1 LNSSVAILAGELVG
15 YWGGKESRF
24 VRVRE
29 ASRREASACA
39 ERLRQR
45 SNLLANLLSAPIKP
59 LTEIPLGI
67 SAAGLAP
74 DGWVRL
80 KGANLVL
87 GREPFGRTQLYWLE
101 LNSTIWFASHLQLL
115 LPLISQPEIDVAG
128 FYGYSCFSYVPT
140 PLTPV
145 RGIQSVPAGVELCWS
160 LGTVQPVIISRNLW
174 QQAPE
179 QIADEKVAI
188 KQLQDLL
195 QSAVESQIQD
205 LPDESVGV
213 FLSGGLDSS
222 IAAALLVQNGMKVRA
237 YTLDF
242 GEAGVSEQPYAEQVA
257 NHLQIPLVKVPVN
270 PKLVRKAL
278 NSTAKALDLPYGDG
292 VTVPLYLLNQ
302 AASQDVSVV
311 FNGEGGDQLFA
322 GWTNKPLIAAS
333 IYGGNSDFIQPYL
346 QTFHRLYDYT
356 HQSFRSEI
364 IDRIQSL
371 DPTDWITDALDPTF
385 APELLHRLRRASL
398 MLKGAQN
405 IHPRA
410 TNLASWHGLKVRS
423 IFCDIPL
430 AEWTFSVSGT
440 LHLQGAC
447 EKYILKRAV
456 EHLLPAEIVWRTKRG
471 MGVPLTAWLYQE
483 LWADLGR
490 WLNPQVLQQAG
501 FWQSDLAARLVSGKF
516 GGSIQGRRIGEIL
529 WLIIMWEQ
537 WRLQG
542 LGAQPT
548 GLSWNHP
555 FWLPQPLWR
564 FIQNINLSES

>member
-1 LNSSVAILAGELVG
+1 LSSTIAILDRKLVG
-15 YWGGKESRF
+15 YWGEKD
-24 VRVRE
+24 
-29 ASRREASACA
+29 
-39 ERLRQR
+39 R
-45 SNLLANLLSAPIKP
+45 SNLLKNLLTTTIQVLSETPV
-59 LTEIPLGI
+59 GI
-67 SAAGLAP
+67 SAAGLEY
-74 DGWVRL
+74 DCWVRL
-80 KGANLVL
+80 KDAGLIL
-87 GREPFGRTQLYWLE
+87 GREPFGRTQLYWTE
-101 LNSTIWFASHLQLL
+101 IDSTIWFASHVQLL
-115 LPLISQPEIDVAG
+115 LPLISQPEIDLAG

-140 PLTPV
+140 PLTSV
-145 RGIQSVPAGVELCWS
+145 KGIHSVPVGVELFWAV
-160 LGTVQPVIISRNLW
+160 GTLQPVTIVRNLW
-174 QQAPE
+174 QQVSA
-179 QIADEKVAI
+179 QITDEEVAV

-195 QSAVESQIQD
+195 QSAIERQIQD
-205 LPDESVGV
+205 LPDEPVGV

-222 IAAALLVQNGMKVRA
+222 IAAALLVQNGIKVRA

-257 NHLQIPLVKVPVN
+257 NHLQIPLLKIPVN

-278 NSTAKALDLPYGDG
+278 ASTARALDLPYGDG

-333 IYGGNSDFIQPYL
+333 IYGGSGDLIQPYL

-356 HQSFRSEI
+356 QQSFQVDI
-364 IDRIQSL
+364 LNQTQSL
-371 DPTDWITDALDPTF
+371 DPADWIRDALDPSFT
-385 APELLHRLRRASL
+385 PELLHRLRRASL

-410 TNLASWHGLKVRS
+410 TNLATWHGLKVRS
-423 IFCDIPL
+423 IFCDLPL
-430 AEWTFSVSGT
+430 AEWTFGVSGS
-440 LHLQGAC
+440 LQLQGAC

-483 LWADLGR
+483 LWSDLGK
-490 WLNPQVLQQAG
+490 WLNPQVLKQSG
-501 FWQSDLAARLVSGKF
+501 FWQPDLAARLVSGKF

-537 WRLQG
+537 WRIQVLRE
-542 LGAQPT
+542 QPSS
-548 GLSWNHP
+548 LSWNHP

-564 FIQNINLSES
+564 SIQKINSSES

>member
-1 LNSSVAILAGELVG
+1 LSSSIAILDRKLVG
-15 YWGGKESRF
+15 YWGEKD
-24 VRVRE
+24 
-29 ASRREASACA
+29 
-39 ERLRQR
+39 R
-45 SNLLANLLSAPIKP
+45 SNLLANLLDTLIKP
-59 LTEIPLGI
+59 LTEIQLGI
-67 SAAGLAP
+67 SASGLEH
-74 DGWVRL
+74 DCWVRL
-80 KGANLVL
+80 KDADLVL
-87 GREPFGRTQLYWLE
+87 GREPFGRTPLYWTE
-101 LNSTIWFASHLQLL
+101 IDSTIWFASHVQLL
-115 LPLISQPEIDVAG
+115 LPLVSTPEIDVAG

-145 RGIQSVPAGVELCWS
+145 RGIQAVPAGVELFWS
-160 LGTVQPVIISRNLW
+160 VGTLQPVTISRNLW

-179 QIADEKVAI
+179 QITDEIVAV

-195 QSAVESQIQD
+195 QSAVEYQIQD
-205 LPDESVGV
+205 LPDEPVGV

-222 IAAALLVQNGMKVRA
+222 IAAALLVQNGIKVRA

-242 GEAGVSEQPYAEQVA
+242 GDVGISEQPYAEQVA
-257 NHLQIPLVKVPVN
+257 NHLQIPLIKIPVN

-278 NSTAKALDLPYGDG
+278 KSTVRALDLPYGDG

-302 AASQDVSVV
+302 VASQDVSVV

-333 IYGGNSDFIQPYL
+333 IYGGNSDSIQPYL

-356 HQSFRSEI
+356 QQSFQPNILVRASVPSSN
-364 IDRIQSL
+364 RIQSI
-371 DPTDWITDALDPTF
+371 DPADWISDALDPAF

-405 IHPRA
+405 IQPRA
-410 TNLASWHGLKVRS
+410 TNLASWHGLNVRS
-423 IFCDIPL
+423 IFCDLPL
-430 AEWTFSVSGT
+430 AEWTFGVSGT
-440 LHLQGAC
+440 LQLQGAC

-456 EHLLPAEIVWRTKRG
+456 EHLLPPEIVWRTKRG

-483 LWADLGR
+483 LWSDLGK
-490 WLNPQVLQQAG
+490 WLNPQVLQQGG
-501 FWQSDLAARLVSGKF
+501 FWQPDLAARLVSGKF

-529 WLIIMWEQ
+529 WLMIVWEQ
-537 WRLQG
+537 WRIQV
-542 LGAQPT
+542 LGSQPS

-564 FIQNINLSES
+564 FIQSRNRA

>member
-1 LNSSVAILAGELVG
+1 LNSSVAISAEKLVG
-15 YWGGKESRF
+15 YWGKKD
-24 VRVRE
+24 
-29 ASRREASACA
+29 
-39 ERLRQR
+39 R
-45 SNLLANLLSAPIKP
+45 SNLLANLLTAPTQT
-59 LTEIPLGI
+59 LSEIPVGI
-67 SAAGLAP
+67 SASGLEH
-74 DGWVRL
+74 DCWVRL
-80 KGANLVL
+80 KKADLRL
-87 GREPFGRTQLYWLE
+87 GREPFGRTPLYWTAVD
-101 LNSTIWFASHLQLL
+101 STIWFASHVQLL

-128 FYGYSCFSYVPT
+128 FYGYSCLSYIPT

-145 RGIQSVPAGVELCWS
+145 RGIHSIPAGVELFWS
-160 LGTVQPVIISRNLW
+160 VRTLQPVTIARNLW
-174 QQAPE
+174 QQAPD
-179 QIADEKVAI
+179 QITDEKVAV

-195 QSAVESQIQD
+195 QAAIERQIQD
-205 LPDESVGV
+205 LPDEPVGV

-222 IAAALLVQNGMKVRA
+222 IAAALLVQNGIKVRA

-242 GEAGVSEQPYAEQVA
+242 GAAGVSEQPSAEQVA
-257 NHLQIPLVKVPVN
+257 KHLQIPLVKVPVN

-278 NSTAKALDLPYGDG
+278 NDTARALDLPYGDG

-302 AASQDVSVV
+302 AASQDVSMV

-333 IYGGNSDFIQPYL
+333 IYSGSSDLIQPYL
-346 QTFHRLYDYT
+346 QTFHRLYDYP
-356 HQSFRSEI
+356 HQSFQPDILVRVSVPSGN
-364 IDRIQSL
+364 RIQSIN
-371 DPTDWITDALDPTF
+371 PAEWISDALNPAF

-423 IFCDIPL
+423 IFCDLPL
-430 AEWTFSVSGT
+430 AEWTFGVSGT
-440 LHLQGAC
+440 LQLQGAC

-471 MGVPLTAWLYQE
+471 MGVPLTTWLYQE
-483 LWADLGR
+483 LWSDLGR

-501 FWQSDLAARLVSGKF
+501 FWQPDLAARLVNGKF

-529 WLIIMWEQ
+529 WLVIMWEQ
-537 WRLQG
+537 WRLQV
-542 LGAQPT
+542 LGEQPI

-564 FIQNINLSES
+564 LLQSMHRE

>member
-1 LNSSVAILAGELVG
+1 LSSSVAILGGKLVG
-15 YWGGKESRF
+15 YWGEKD
-24 VRVRE
+24 
-29 ASRREASACA
+29 
-39 ERLRQR
+39 R
-45 SNLLANLLSAPIKP
+45 SNLIANLLPIP
-59 LTEIPLGI
+59 TQILSEIPTGI
-67 SAAGLAP
+67 SASGL
-74 DGWVRL
+74 DNDCWVQL
-80 KGANLVL
+80 KDFGLIL
-87 GREPFGRTQLYWLE
+87 GREPFGRTPLYWTE
-101 LNSTIWFASHLQLL
+101 IDSTIWFASHVQLL
-115 LPLISQPEIDVAG
+115 LSLISQLEIDIAG

-140 PLTPV
+140 PLTPIK
-145 RGIQSVPAGVELCWS
+145 GIHSISAGVELFWS
-160 LGTVQPVIISRNLW
+160 VGTLKPVTIARNLW

-179 QIADEKVAI
+179 QITDEIVAV

-195 QSAVESQIQD
+195 QAAIERQIQD
-205 LPDESVGV
+205 LPDEPVGV

-222 IAAALLVQNGMKVRA
+222 IAAALLVQNGIKARA

-278 NSTAKALDLPYGDG
+278 KNTARALDLPYGDG

-302 AASQDVSVV
+302 AASQDVSIV

-333 IYGGNSDFIQPYL
+333 IYGGSDDLLQPYL
-346 QTFHRLYDYT
+346 QTFHRLHDYT
-356 HQSFRSEI
+356 HQSFQPDLV
-364 IDRIQSL
+364 DRIQSL
-371 DPTDWITDALDPTF
+371 DPAKWISDALDPAF

-405 IHPRA
+405 IQPRA

-423 IFCDIPL
+423 IFCDLPL
-430 AEWTFSVSGT
+430 AEWTFGVSGT
-440 LHLQGAC
+440 LQLQGAC

-471 MGVPLTAWLYQE
+471 MGVPLTAWLDRE
-483 LWADLGR
+483 LWSDLGR

-501 FWQSDLAARLVSGKF
+501 FWQPDLATRLISGKF

-537 WRLQG
+537 WRIQVLGEQPVG
-542 LGAQPT
+542 LI
-548 GLSWNHP
+548 WNHP
-555 FWLPQPLWR
+555 FWLPQRLWR
-564 FIQNINLSES
+564 FVNSRNRE

>member
-1 LNSSVAILAGELVG
+1 LSSSIAISGRKLVG
-15 YWGGKESRF
+15 YWGEKDRFPQGK
-24 VRVRE
+24 
-29 ASRREASACA
+29 APPT
-39 ERLRQR
+39 
-45 SNLLANLLSAPIKP
+45 NLLANLLTAPIKI
-59 LTEIPLGI
+59 LSEIPVGI
-67 SAAGLAP
+67 SASGLEH
-74 DGWVRL
+74 DCWIRL
-80 KGANLVL
+80 KDSGLIL
-87 GREPFGRTQLYWLE
+87 GRELFGRTPLYWTE
-101 LNSTIWFASHLQLL
+101 IDSTIWFASHLQLL

-140 PLTPV
+140 PLTSV
-145 RGIQSVPAGVELCWS
+145 KGIHSIPAGVKLFWAM
-160 LGTVQPVIISRNLW
+160 GTLQPVTIARNHW
-174 QQAPE
+174 QQAPA
-179 QIADEKVAI
+179 QITDEGVAV

-195 QSAVESQIQD
+195 QAATERQIQD
-205 LPDESVGV
+205 LPDQPVGV

-222 IAAALLVQNGMKVRA
+222 IAAALLVQNGIKVRA

-257 NHLQIPLVKVPVN
+257 NHLQIPLIKIPVN
-270 PKLVRKAL
+270 PKLVRQAL
-278 NSTAKALDLPYGDG
+278 NDTAHALDLPYGDG

-333 IYGGNSDFIQPYL
+333 IYSGNSDLIQPYL

-356 HQSFRSEI
+356 QQSFQVNI
-364 IDRIQSL
+364 LNQTQSL
-371 DPTDWITDALDPTF
+371 DPAEWIRDALDPTF

-405 IHPRA
+405 IQPRA
-410 TNLASWHGLKVRS
+410 ANLATWHGLKVRS
-423 IFCDIPL
+423 IFCDLPL
-430 AEWTFSVSGT
+430 AEWTFGISGT
-440 LHLQGAC
+440 LQLQGAC

-483 LWADLGR
+483 LWSDLGK
-490 WLNPQVLQQAG
+490 WLNPQVLKQSG
-501 FWQSDLAARLVSGKF
+501 LWQPDLAARLVSGKF

-529 WLIIMWEQ
+529 WLMIMWEQ
-537 WRLQG
+537 WRIQV
-542 LGAQPT
+542 LGAQPG
-548 GLSWNHP
+548 GLSWKHP

-564 FIQNINLSES
+564 FIQSKI

>member
-1 LNSSVAILAGELVG
+1 LSSSVAILGGKLVG
-15 YWGGKESRF
+15 YWGEKD
-24 VRVRE
+24 
-29 ASRREASACA
+29 
-39 ERLRQR
+39 R
-45 SNLLANLLSAPIKP
+45 SNLLTNLLKAPIQI
-59 LTEIPLGI
+59 LSEIPLGI
-67 SAAGLAP
+67 SASGLEH
-74 DGWVRL
+74 DGWVQL
-80 KGANLVL
+80 KDSGLIL
-87 GREPFGRTQLYWLE
+87 GREPFGRTLLHWTE
-101 LNSTIWFASHLQLL
+101 IDSTIWFASHVQLL
-115 LPLISQPEIDVAG
+115 LPLISTPEIDVAG

-145 RGIQSVPAGVELCWS
+145 KGIHSVPAGVELFWAV
-160 LGTVQPVIISRNLW
+160 GTLQPVTIDRNLW

-179 QIADEKVAI
+179 QITDEIVAV

-195 QSAVESQIQD
+195 QAAIERQIRD
-205 LPDESVGV
+205 LRDDPVGV

-222 IAAALLVQNGMKVRA
+222 IAAALLVQNGVKVRA

-257 NHLQIPLVKVPVN
+257 NHLQIPLVQVPVN
-270 PKLVRKAL
+270 PQLVRKAL
-278 NSTAKALDLPYGDG
+278 NNTARALDLPYGDG

-333 IYGGNSDFIQPYL
+333 IYGGNSDLIQPYL
-346 QTFHRLYDYT
+346 QTFHRLHDYT
-356 HQSFRSEI
+356 YQSFQAGT
-364 IDRIQSL
+364 IDRIQSIN
-371 DPTDWITDALDPTF
+371 PADWISDALDPAC

-405 IHPRA
+405 IQPRA

-423 IFCDIPL
+423 IFCDLEL
-430 AEWTFSVSGT
+430 AEWTFGVSGS
-440 LHLQGAC
+440 LQLQGAC

-456 EHLLPAEIVWRTKRG
+456 EHLLPPEIVWRTKRG
-471 MGVPLTAWLYQE
+471 MGVPLTAWLSQE
-483 LWADLGR
+483 LWPDLGR
-490 WLNPQVLQQAG
+490 WLNPQVVQQAG
-501 FWQSDLAARLVSGKF
+501 FWQPDLAARLVSGKF

-537 WRLQG
+537 WRIQV
-542 LGAQPT
+542 LGEQPVD
-548 GLSWNHP
+548 LSWNHP

-564 FIQNINLSES
+564 FIQSFLSDR

>member
-1 LNSSVAILAGELVG
+1 LSSHIAISARKLIG
-15 YWGGKESRF
+15 YWGEKD
-24 VRVRE
+24 
-29 ASRREASACA
+29 
-39 ERLRQR
+39 R
-45 SNLLANLLSAPIKP
+45 SNLLVNLLATPIQI
-59 LTEIPLGI
+59 LSEIPVGI
-67 SAAGLAP
+67 SASGLEN
-74 DGWVRL
+74 DCWIRL
-80 KGANLVL
+80 QDFGLIL
-87 GREPFGRTQLYWLE
+87 GREPFGRTPLYWTE
-101 LNSTIWFASHLQLL
+101 IDSTIWFASHLQLL
-115 LPLISQPEIDVAG
+115 LPLISQPEINVAG
-128 FYGYSCFSYVPT
+128 FYGYGCFSYVPT
-140 PLTPV
+140 PLTSV
-145 RGIQSVPAGVELCWS
+145 NGIHSVPAGVELFWAV
-160 LGTVQPVIISRNLW
+160 GTLAPVTITRHQWREATS
-174 QQAPE
+174 
-179 QIADEKVAI
+179 QITDEIVAVG
-188 KQLQDLL
+188 QLQDLL
-195 QSAVESQIQD
+195 QAAIERQIQD
-205 LPDESVGV
+205 LPDQPVGV

-222 IAAALLVQNGMKVRA
+222 IAAALLVQNGIKVRA

-242 GEAGVSEQPYAEQVA
+242 GEVGVSEQPFAEQVA
-257 NHLQIPLVKVPVN
+257 NHLQIPLVKIPVN
-270 PKLVRKAL
+270 PQIVRKAL
-278 NSTAKALDLPYGDG
+278 NDTVRALDLPYGDG

-333 IYGGNSDFIQPYL
+333 IYGGSSDLIQPYL

-356 HQSFRSEI
+356 HQSFQADL

-371 DPTDWITDALDPTF
+371 NPADWITDALDPAF

-405 IHPRA
+405 IQPRA

-423 IFCDIPL
+423 IFCDLPL
-430 AEWTFSVSGT
+430 AEWTFGVSGS
-440 LHLQGAC
+440 LQLQGAC

-483 LWADLGR
+483 LWSDLGR
-490 WLNPQVLQQAG
+490 WLNPQVLHQAG
-501 FWQSDLAARLVSGKF
+501 FWQPDLAARLVSGKF

-537 WRLQG
+537 WRIQV
-542 LGAQPT
+542 LGEHPS

-564 FIQNINLSES
+564 SIQQINSSES

>member
-1 LNSSVAILAGELVG
+1 LSSSIAILDRKLVG
-15 YWGGKESRF
+15 YWGEKD
-24 VRVRE
+24 
-29 ASRREASACA
+29 
-39 ERLRQR
+39 R
-45 SNLLANLLSAPIKP
+45 SNLLANLLAEPIQIRSEKP
-59 LTEIPLGI
+59 VGI
-67 SAAGLAP
+67 SASGLEH
-74 DGWVRL
+74 DCWIRL
-80 KGANLVL
+80 KDSGLIL
-87 GREPFGRTQLYWLE
+87 GREAFGRTPLYWTE
-101 LNSTIWFASHLQLL
+101 IDSTIWFASHIQLL
-115 LPLISQPEIDVAG
+115 LPLISQPQIDVAG

-140 PLTPV
+140 PLTSV
-145 RGIQSVPAGVELCWS
+145 KGIHSVPAGAELFWAV
-160 LGTVQPVIISRNLW
+160 GTLHPVTIARNQW

-179 QIADEKVAI
+179 QITNEGVAV

-195 QSAVESQIQD
+195 QAAIERQIQD
-205 LPDESVGV
+205 LADEPVGV

-222 IAAALLVQNGMKVRA
+222 IAAALLVQNGIKVRA
-237 YTLDF
+237 HTLDF
-242 GEAGVSEQPYAEQVA
+242 GEVGVSEQPYAEHVA
-257 NHLQIPLVKVPVN
+257 NHLQIPLVKIPVN

-278 NSTAKALDLPYGDG
+278 KDTARALDLPYGDG

-333 IYGGNSDFIQPYL
+333 IYGGSSDLIQPYL

-356 HQSFRSEI
+356 HQSFQADLIVRTSVPSGN
-364 IDRIQSL
+364 RVQSL
-371 DPTDWITDALDPTF
+371 DPAEWIRDALDPAF

-405 IHPRA
+405 IQPRA

-423 IFCDIPL
+423 IFCDLPL
-430 AEWTFSVSGT
+430 AEWTFGVSGT
-440 LHLQGAC
+440 LQLQGAC

-471 MGVPLTAWLYQE
+471 MGVPLTAWLDRE
-483 LWADLGR
+483 LWSDLGK
-490 WLNPQVLQQAG
+490 WLNPQVLKQSG
-501 FWQSDLAARLVSGKF
+501 LWQPDLATRLVSGKF

-537 WRLQG
+537 WRIQV
-542 LGAQPT
+542 LGEQPT

-555 FWLPQPLWR
+555 FSLPQPLWR
-564 FIQNINLSES
+564 FLQSINRE